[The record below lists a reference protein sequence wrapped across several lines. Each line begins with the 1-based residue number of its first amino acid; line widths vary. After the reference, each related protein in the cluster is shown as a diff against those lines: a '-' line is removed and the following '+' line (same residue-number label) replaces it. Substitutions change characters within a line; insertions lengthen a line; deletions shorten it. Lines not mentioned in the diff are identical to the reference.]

1 MFEAVWQT
9 YHNKKVDLIF
19 GFVVQFGINFAKMDV
34 KGGKMQNRSICI
46 ALPQVQFQHFLSNNQ
61 RQLLASHHEWAFK
74 AAALGLFTRVP
85 ARISDNTSPFYLRPI
100 CVTLPA

>member
-19 GFVVQFGINFAKMDV
+19 GYVVQFGINFAKMDV

-46 ALPQVQFQHFLSNNQ
+46 ALPNNALYKDFRGGHKNSQ
-61 RQLLASHHEWAFK
+61 KTRQIRK
-74 AAALGLFTRVP
+74 CPTVGTQQGIP
-85 ARISDNTSPFYLRPI
+85 PG
-100 CVTLPA
+100 